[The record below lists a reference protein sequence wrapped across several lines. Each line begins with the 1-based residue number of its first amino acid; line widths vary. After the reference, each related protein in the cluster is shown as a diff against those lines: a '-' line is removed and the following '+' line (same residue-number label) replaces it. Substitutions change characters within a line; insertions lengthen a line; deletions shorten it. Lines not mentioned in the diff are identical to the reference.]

1 MQALFFAPESGIVG
15 AMETLKESECRSCCP
30 VANSLDVLGDRWTL
44 LVIRDLMFT
53 NKHEYSEFLCC
64 PEAIATNILSD
75 RLKRLMANDVIACK
89 PHPKHKT
96 KKLYYLTPKG
106 KDLLPILV
114 ELIVWGAA
122 HRATPGMPKA
132 RFEKVRR
139 DPKKFMR
146 DTLKQLADWEK
157 INL

>member
-1 MQALFFAPESGIVG
+1 
-15 AMETLKESECRSCCP
+15 METLKESECRSCCP

-44 LVIRDLMFT
+44 LVIRDLMFM
-53 NKHEYSEFLCC
+53 NKHEYKEFLCC

-75 RLKRLMANDVIACK
+75 RLKRLMANCVIACK

-96 KKLYYLTPKG
+96 KKLYYLTQKG

-114 ELIVWGAA
+114 ELILWGAT
-122 HRATPGMPKA
+122 HRAAPGMPKA